1 MFDFYMDAH
10 MHFDLYDNRNEVL
23 RYVQQKESYTIA
35 VTNLPQLF
43 EKYKHQYMGN
53 KYFQLALGFHP
64 ELVYQYSNQQ
74 MLFKELIN
82 ETRFIGE
89 IGLDYTKKSK
99 EDVMCQTEIFEKII
113 KWCSGKNKI
122 LSVHSRSASKKVV
135 DILNG
140 FDGTVILHWYSGGI
154 TDLRRAIEQ
163 GCYFSINHQMLQSVN
178 GRNIVGNIPVDRIL
192 LESDAPFT
200 KGLSEKYYVNSA
212 YLGQLFRK
220 KYGQSFKD
228 YLNNYRIEQASNQ
241 LIHTD
246 KKIIQIAEEVG
257 YHDLDYFVNR
267 FIQVKGCTPARF
279 RKQMFEE

>member
-1 MFDFYMDAH
+1 MHYFSGKGCSEFLESMHYCIGILTHYMK
-10 MHFDLYDNRNEVL
+10 MLQDLIAELGIHVKIKNPFQFKTKGEMILECKDREFLQEILDKTMSCSHPDVG
-23 RYVQQKESYTIA
+23 RHQGMKTTIA
-35 VTNLPQLF
+35 MTNLPQLF
-43 EKYKHQYMGN
+43 EKYKRQYVGN

-64 ELVYQYSNQQ
+64 ELVHQYSNQQ
-74 MLFKELIN
+74 VLFKELIN

-113 KWCSGKNKI
+113 EWCSGKNKI

-200 KGLSEKYYVNSA
+200 KGLSEKYTIDFNDMWSYV
-212 YLGQLFRK
+212 
-220 KYGQSFKD
+220 
-228 YLNNYRIEQASNQ
+228 
-241 LIHTD
+241 
-246 KKIIQIAEEVG
+246 KI
-257 YHDLDYFVNR
+257 
-267 FIQVKGCTPARF
+267 
-279 RKQMFEE
+279 

>member
-89 IGLDYTKKSK
+89 
-99 EDVMCQTEIFEKII
+99 II

-200 KGLSEKYYVNSA
+200 KGLSEKYTIDFNDMIYKYIGELYHQELDVV
-212 YLGQLFRK
+212 K
-220 KYGQSFKD
+220 K
-228 YLNNYRIEQASNQ
+228 RIKANFVEV
-241 LIHTD
+241 L
-246 KKIIQIAEEVG
+246 KK
-257 YHDLDYFVNR
+257 
-267 FIQVKGCTPARF
+267 
-279 RKQMFEE
+279 

>member
-178 GRNIVGNIPVDRIL
+178 GRNIVGNIPVEKVIETAKKTLYTGHVGDGKIFVYNVQKVVKVRTGEED
-192 LESDAPFT
+192 LEA
-200 KGLSEKYYVNSA
+200 L
-212 YLGQLFRK
+212 
-220 KYGQSFKD
+220 KD
-228 YLNNYRIEQASNQ
+228 VE
-241 LIHTD
+241 
-246 KKIIQIAEEVG
+246 
-257 YHDLDYFVNR
+257 
-267 FIQVKGCTPARF
+267 
-279 RKQMFEE
+279 

>member
-1 MFDFYMDAH
+1 M
-10 MHFDLYDNRNEVL
+10 NTIVL
-23 RYVQQKESYTIA
+23 IGRLARDPETKLASTRKGQTKVSRFPLVEMCIRDR
-35 VTNLPQLF
+35 TNLPQLF
-43 EKYKHQYMGN
+43 EKYKRQYVGN

-64 ELVYQYSNQQ
+64 ELVHQYSNQQ
-74 MLFKELIN
+74 VLFKELIN

-113 KWCSGKNKI
+113 EWCSGKNKI

-200 KGLSEKYYVNSA
+200 KGLSEKYTIDFNDILAPLSVTMAVAIFLISLFYNFSFTIFYNSCLL
-212 YLGQLFRK
+212 YSIV
-220 KYGQSFKD
+220 KY
-228 YLNNYRIEQASNQ
+228 
-241 LIHTD
+241 
-246 KKIIQIAEEVG
+246 
-257 YHDLDYFVNR
+257 
-267 FIQVKGCTPARF
+267 
-279 RKQMFEE
+279 

>member
-113 KWCSGKNKI
+113 KWCSGKN
-122 LSVHSRSASKKVV
+122 
-135 DILNG
+135 ILNG
-140 FDGTVILHWYSGGI
+140 FDGTVILHWYSGSI
-154 TDLRRAIEQ
+154 TDLRRAIEL

-178 GRNIVGNIPVDRIL
+178 GRNIIGNIPVDRIL

-200 KGLSEKYYVNSA
+200 KGLGEKYTIDFNDVIYKYIGGVYN
-212 YLGQLFRK
+212 QKIDVVK
-220 KYGQSFKD
+220 K
-228 YLNNYRIEQASNQ
+228 RIKANF
-241 LIHTD
+241 
-246 KKIIQIAEEVG
+246 AEV
-257 YHDLDYFVNR
+257 LKSKR
-267 FIQVKGCTPARF
+267 
-279 RKQMFEE
+279 